1 MIITCYGLHRRLIA
15 YSQAWRLCNLLS
27 SYTETVADPES
38 VTVLCYNSKH
48 VFLPVEVGDRIVR
61 FLTNEDIKLYG
72 RADEYAGF
80 DGS

>member
-1 MIITCYGLHRRLIA
+1 MYFTDDLLRILKHGDCAIV
-15 YSQAWRLCNLLS
+15 LS

-38 VTVLCYNSKH
+38 ETVLCCNSKH
-48 VFLPVEVGDRIVR
+48 VFLPVEIGDKIVR
-61 FLTNEDIKLYG
+61 LLTNEDIKLYG